1 MGNKTNTSGY
11 IREEVVHRTKEQRL
25 CDANIGVAIDETL
38 TSRVQPV
45 KVSRATSNLTRD
57 REMYHSLSATEVLH
71 QRTPSQN
78 LSMVGFTWPED
89 NIEIQ
94 FWERPDSQTLGDFT
108 VLQYE
113 TKLKKVHSKC
123 VESEFCGFDEW

>member
-1 MGNKTNTSGY
+1 
-11 IREEVVHRTKEQRL
+11 
-25 CDANIGVAIDETL
+25 
-38 TSRVQPV
+38 
-45 KVSRATSNLTRD
+45 
-57 REMYHSLSATEVLH
+57 MYHSLSATEVLH